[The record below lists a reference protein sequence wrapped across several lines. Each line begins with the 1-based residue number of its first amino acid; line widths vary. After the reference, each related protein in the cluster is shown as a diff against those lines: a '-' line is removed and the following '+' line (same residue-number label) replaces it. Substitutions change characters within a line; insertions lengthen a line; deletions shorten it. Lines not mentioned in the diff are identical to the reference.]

1 MVAALLCLSLG
12 LFAQCPPS
20 TYPGVHVVK
29 KGENLFRIAKLYGVT
44 TDNLSTW
51 NNLAQNAGVIECQEL
66 VVSASLVNPAPTTAP
81 AQYGSTT
88 GSWSAKA
95 KKQAGEWH
103 TVRAGESVA
112 SIANAYGYTEEKF
125 RDFNKLSEATVLN
138 PGSVVKSTECSC
150 KTAAV
155 IAAAP
160 TPTTFSNTNLMARS
174 PIPATTA
181 SVNRGYMTLDESAMI
196 DEINKMRANP
206 RAYVADVRAA
216 IADVQATMGRT
227 YPSRDVNSLITRLQ
241 STPALSQLQAH
252 PCLYQV
258 AKNQGEYLKN
268 SGRFQHTDAF
278 GVGPWSRTMN
288 ACPQVKLGTT
298 KGPDGMIV
306 GSENL
311 VAGMANARNSLVELL
326 VDANLKVPGHRETL
340 LAPEWRYVACY
351 NFGTIRGMQN
361 HWVQNFGR

>member
-1 MVAALLCLSLG
+1 MMAMLLLSFG
-12 LFAQCPPS
+12 LSAECPPS

-44 TDNLSTW
+44 TDDLSTW
-51 NNLAQNAGVIECQEL
+51 NNLAKNARVIECQEL
-66 VVSASLVNPAPTTAP
+66 VVSAALVNPAATAAP
-81 AQYGSTT
+81 SQYGSST

-95 KKQAGEWH
+95 KEQAGDWH
-103 TVRAGESVA
+103 TVRAGETVA
-112 SIANAYGYTEEKF
+112 SIANTYGYTEEKF
-125 RDFNKLSEATVLN
+125 REFNRLAQATALN
-138 PGSVVKSTECSC
+138 PGSVVRSTECSC
-150 KTAAV
+150 KPAQAAAAV
-155 IAAAP
+155 P
-160 TPTTFSNTNLMARS
+160 TPTTFSNTNMVARS
-174 PIPATTA
+174 PGTPSAGA
-181 SVNRGYMTLDESAMI
+181 VNRGYMTLDESAMI

-216 IADVQATMGRT
+216 MTDIQATMGHT
-227 YPSRDVNSLITRLQ
+227 YPSRDVTSLITRLGRT
-241 STPALSQLQAH
+241 SALSQLQAH

-258 AKNQGEYLKN
+258 AKNQGQYLKN
-268 SGRFQHTDAF
+268 SGKFQHTDAF

-311 VAGMANARNSLVELL
+311 VAGMANARNSLVQLL
-326 VDANLKVPGHRETL
+326 IDENLKVKGHRETL
-340 LAPEWRYVACY
+340 LAPEWRFVAAY

>member
-1 MVAALLCLSLG
+1 
-12 LFAQCPPS
+12 
-20 TYPGVHVVK
+20 
-29 KGENLFRIAKLYGVT
+29 KGENLFRIAKQYGVT
-44 TDNLSTW
+44 TDDLSTW
-51 NNLAQNAGVIECQEL
+51 NNLAKNAGVIECQEL
-66 VVSASLVNPAPTTAP
+66 VVSASLVNPEPDTP
-81 AQYGSTT
+81 AQYTSTT

-95 KKQAGEWH
+95 KKQAGDWH
-103 TVRAGESVA
+103 TVRAGETVA
-112 SIANAYGYTEEKF
+112 SIANTYGYTEEKF
-125 RDFNKLSEATVLN
+125 RAFNNLSEATALN
-138 PGSVVKSTECSC
+138 PGSVVRSTECSC
-150 KTAAV
+150 IT
-155 IAAAP
+155 AAAP
-160 TPTTFSNTNLMARS
+160 APAPTTFSNTNLIARS
-174 PIPATTA
+174 PAPATSA

-206 RAYVADVRAA
+206 RAYVTDVRAA

-258 AKNQGEYLKN
+258 AKNQGQYLKN

-298 KGPDGMIV
+298 KGPDGMII

-340 LAPEWRYVACY
+340 LAPEWRYVASY
-351 NFGTIRGMQN
+351 NFGTIGGMPN